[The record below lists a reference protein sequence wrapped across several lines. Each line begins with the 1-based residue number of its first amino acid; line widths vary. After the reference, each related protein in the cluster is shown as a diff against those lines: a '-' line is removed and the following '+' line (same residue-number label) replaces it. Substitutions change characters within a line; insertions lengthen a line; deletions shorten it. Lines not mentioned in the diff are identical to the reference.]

1 MRNQDFINL
10 KVARN
15 LIIEVITIARTT
27 REKLLYQEII
37 PEEEFNKIFEE
48 VEIPLCRIAD
58 KMAIIINQELLTP
71 VTSCQQEFE
80 SVCNELKSALQ
91 NHENPHI
98 LISKL
103 NNLTTF
109 FDTIVCN
116 QNIYPDT
123 STILSDI
130 KYICNQY

>member
-116 QNIYPDT
+116 
-123 STILSDI
+123 
-130 KYICNQY
+130 